1 MSLRPAITPR
11 ESSAAVWAPWLA
23 APLFALLPIGGCGLA
38 GGLRPAAATG
48 QTATGQAPAGGA
60 LDRAAPVVRVVTPDV
75 RQVAF
80 GPTAH

>member
-1 MSLRPAITPR
+1 MTSRPSITPR

-38 GGLRPAAATG
+38 DGLRP
-48 QTATGQAPAGGA
+48 TATTDQSATDEAPGP
-60 LDRAAPVVRVVTPDV
+60 AAPVVRVVTPDV